1 MSFPKTSPDQS
12 SYLVSVHFYVL
23 LLFRARETVQL
34 NLCSVVPNSN
44 VGITFLSISDDFPL
58 ISPNCGEF
66 DVVCLVHLFHC
77 NLMTFW
83 IFIFYLSFFNAI
95 ILTLLFCLC
104 LFIFFFVWIFVCRR
118 AG

>member
-1 MSFPKTSPDQS
+1 MSLPKTSPDQS
-12 SYLVSVHFYVL
+12 SSLVSVHFYVLL

-77 NLMTFW
+77 NLMTFFFCYFHFGFLF
-83 IFIFYLSFFNAI
+83 FIS
-95 ILTLLFCLC
+95 LF
-104 LFIFFFVWIFVCRR
+104 
-118 AG
+118 